1 MYAALD
7 DIRKMYNS
15 VWLEERKMHLYR
27 FLWRDNQDEEMGLY
41 AFTRVN
47 IGDWPAV
54 CIAQWAMWETERLQM
69 FAHLKE
75 ECRILEEDSYVD
87 DILSSQNDLKRL
99 DEYTKQSGEILK
111 AIGLFLKP
119 WLKMGKDRVF
129 ILQNQIRG

>member
-1 MYAALD
+1 MYAALG

-15 VWLEERKMHLYR
+15 VWLEERKMHLHR
-27 FLWRDNQDEEMGLY
+27 FLQDEEMGLY

-54 CIAQWAMWETERLQM
+54 CIAQRAMWETERLQM

>member
-1 MYAALD
+1 
-7 DIRKMYNS
+7 
-15 VWLEERKMHLYR
+15 
-27 FLWRDNQDEEMGLY
+27 
-41 AFTRVN
+41 
-47 IGDWPAV
+47 
-54 CIAQWAMWETERLQM
+54 MWETERLQM